1 MTGKLPLFFCALA
14 ALSLAACAPAA
25 SPAESAAP
33 SHAAAAASVPS
44 PSPLPAES
52 APAASPAESAAP
64 PTPEPSDVPS
74 EPSDLPAFSPAQASE
89 EAAWIPCEQGARFGG
104 DPEVDCPLAVWDA
117 RVGLNDLSVSFL
129 PQGNADAMSAFIA
142 AEIRIPPTEVTY
154 AEENR
159 ALLIRM
165 EGVVL
170 DTGDPREAAG
180 SDDWVY
186 DFMEEFGLPLPA
198 SFPMGSLGE
207 DNGFFRNAAISSD
220 GTDTL
225 ITLLLTDRAG
235 ELRVE
240 SGTLDR
246 EGMQP
251 WFRIVFQEAP

>member
-1 MTGKLPLFFCALA
+1 MAKLKIHPA
-14 ALSLAACAPAA
+14 ALSRRYLHDRKAPAVLLRPGGPVSGRLRPGRLA
-25 SPAESAAP
+25 GGERR
-33 SHAAAAASVPS
+33 
-44 PSPLPAES
+44 PLPRGGGRLRPLS
-52 APAASPAESAAP
+52 LS
-64 PTPEPSDVPS
+64 PTPEPSDAPS

-129 PQGNADAMSAFIA
+129 PQGNADAMSAFID
-142 AEIRIPPTEVTY
+142 AEVRIPPTEVTY
-154 AEENR
+154 AGENR